1 MCRMN
6 QKFLIIAA
14 LSIVVGFA
22 NCGGGSVY
30 TGEQCET
37 TLNGLFEKIVAAASD
52 EDKAKFAPMKATLMG
67 KLKKDCMEG
76 KFDLECL
83 DKANNIASIQTC
95 LK

>member
-1 MCRMN
+1 MN
-6 QKFLIIAA
+6 QKFLMIAV

-37 TLNGLFEKIVAAASD
+37 TLNGVFDKIADQASD

-83 DKANNIASIQTC
+83 EKSSNIAALQTC